1 MFTRG
6 LIHFHLLVFG
16 LVVLEQ
22 ITSYSLAHQRFA
34 VTSHARPD
42 GDSIG
47 SQLGLALALE
57 SLGKAV
63 DIVNADPPPHAYSAL
78 PGVERIRVSESLEGV
93 FDAVF
98 VLECNNLE
106 RPGVG
111 NLSRYY
117 VINIDHHAK
126 TESFGQL
133 NWVDPSAAAVAEMV
147 YTLLGALKA
156 PVTAAIATN
165 LYAAILTDT
174 GSFQFANTRAETF
187 AIVGDLVARGAD
199 PAWVARQVYMN
210 QPRSKLDL
218 LVKVLETLEI
228 HPSGG
233 IASIFLTPRVLEQV
247 QASPGE
253 TEGLINYA
261 LGIEGVE
268 LAAFFR
274 EEHQDLYRISLR
286 SKSDLDVGE
295 IARYFGGGGHKNA
308 AGFSLEGSLNQVREK
323 VLSQLEDLFAPDKS

>member
-1 MFTRG
+1 M
-6 LIHFHLLVFG
+6 
-16 LVVLEQ
+16 LEQ
-22 ITSYSLAHQRFA
+22 ITSFSQAHQRFA

-57 SLGKAV
+57 GLGKAV
-63 DIVNADPPPHAYSAL
+63 QIVNADPPPHAYLSL
-78 PGVERIRVSESLEGV
+78 PGVERIRVSESLEGA

-98 VLECNNLE
+98 ILECNDLL

-111 NLSRYY
+111 NLGRYF

-126 TESFGQL
+126 TENFGQI
-133 NWVDPSAAAVAEMV
+133 NWVDPGAAAVAEMV
-147 YTLLGALKA
+147 YKLLGALKA
-156 PVTAAIATN
+156 PVTAEIATN

-174 GSFQFANTRAETF
+174 GSFQFANTKAETF
-187 AIVGDLVARGAD
+187 EIVGDLVSCGAD

-218 LVKVLETLEI
+218 LVKVLDTLEI
-228 HPSGG
+228 HPSGK
-233 IASIFLTPRVLEQV
+233 IASIFLTPQVLEEV

-268 LAAFFR
+268 LAGFFR
-274 EEHQDLYRISLR
+274 EERQDLYRISLR

-295 IARYFGGGGHKNA
+295 IARQFGGGGHKNA
-308 AGFSLEGSLNQVREK
+308 AGFSLEGRLDQVREK
-323 VLSQLEDLFAPDKS
+323 VQSRLEDLVSPDKP

>member
-1 MFTRG
+1 M
-6 LIHFHLLVFG
+6 
-16 LVVLEQ
+16 
-22 ITSYSLAHQRFA
+22 
-34 VTSHARPD
+34 
-42 GDSIG
+42 
-47 SQLGLALALE
+47 GLALGLE
-57 SLGKAV
+57 SLEKAV
-63 DIVNADPPPHAYSAL
+63 HIVNADPLPHAYRSL
-78 PGVERIRVSESLEGV
+78 PGAERIQVSESLEGV

-98 VLECNNLE
+98 ILECNSLE

-111 NLSRYY
+111 NLGRYY

-126 TESFGQL
+126 TEAFGQL

-147 YTLLGALKA
+147 YKLLGALKA
-156 PVTAAIATN
+156 PVTAEIATN

-187 AIVGDLVARGAD
+187 EIVGELVTQGAD

-218 LVKVLETLEI
+218 LVKVLDTLKI
-228 HPSGG
+228 HPSGK
-233 IASIFLTPRVLEQV
+233 IASIFLTPQVLEEA

-295 IARYFGGGGHKNA
+295 VARHFGGGGHTNA
-308 AGFSLEGSLNQVREK
+308 AGFSLEGGLQQVREQ
-323 VLSQLEDLFAPDKS
+323 VTQQLKDLLPSDDS

>member
-1 MFTRG
+1 M
-6 LIHFHLLVFG
+6 
-16 LVVLEQ
+16 LEQ
-22 ITSYSLAHQRFA
+22 ITSYSRAHQRFA
-34 VTSHARPD
+34 ITSHARPD

-47 SQLGLALALE
+47 SQLGLALGLE

-63 DIVNADPPPHAYSAL
+63 HIVNADPLPHAYRSL
-78 PGVERIRVSESLEGV
+78 PGAERIRVSESLEGV

-98 VLECNNLE
+98 VLECNDLN

-111 NLSRYY
+111 NLGRYY

-133 NWVDPSAAAVAEMV
+133 NWVDSSAAAVAEMV
-147 YTLLGALKA
+147 YKLLGALKA
-156 PVTAAIATN
+156 PVTADIATN

-187 AIVGDLVARGAD
+187 AIVGELVASGAD

-210 QPRSKLDL
+210 QPRSKLAL
-218 LVKVLETLEI
+218 LVKVLDTLEI
-228 HPSGG
+228 HPSGM
-233 IASIFLTPRVLEQV
+233 IASVFLTPQILEETK
-247 QASPGE
+247 ASPGE

-274 EEHQDLYRISLR
+274 EEHQDLYRVSLR

-295 IARYFGGGGHKNA
+295 VARRFGGGGHKNA
-308 AGFSLEGSLNQVREK
+308 AGLSLEGSFQRVREQ
-323 VLSQLEDLFAPDKS
+323 VLHRLEDLLTSAGS

>member
-1 MFTRG
+1 MF
-6 LIHFHLLVFG
+6 I
-16 LVVLEQ
+16 
-22 ITSYSLAHQRFA
+22 
-34 VTSHARPD
+34 
-42 GDSIG
+42 
-47 SQLGLALALE
+47 
-57 SLGKAV
+57 
-63 DIVNADPPPHAYSAL
+63 
-78 PGVERIRVSESLEGV
+78 
-93 FDAVF
+93 
-98 VLECNNLE
+98 LECNSLE

-111 NLSRYY
+111 NLGRYY

-126 TESFGQL
+126 TEAFGQL

-147 YTLLGALKA
+147 YKLLGALKA
-156 PVTAAIATN
+156 PVTAEIATN

-187 AIVGDLVARGAD
+187 EIVGELVTQGAD

-218 LVKVLETLEI
+218 LVKVLDTLKI
-228 HPSGG
+228 HPSGK
-233 IASIFLTPRVLEQV
+233 IASIFLTPQVLEEA

-295 IARYFGGGGHKNA
+295 VARHFGGGGHTNA
-308 AGFSLEGSLNQVREK
+308 AGFSLEGGLQQVREQ
-323 VLSQLEDLFAPDKS
+323 VTQQLKDLLPSDDS